1 MLNEIKKEIKCKNP
15 NCDGT
20 LHSVAPVYDMENPL
34 LTRYKCKCNKCGQIV
49 ILDFDPDQK

>member
-49 ILDFDPDQK
+49 ILDFDPDQQ

>member
-1 MLNEIKKEIKCKNP
+1 MLNEIKKEIKCKNH